1 MVKKMTYTAIGIAL
15 YVALSMV
22 LKIPVIGHIG
32 LDLGYIVLAVYCMKF
47 GAVSGAIV
55 GACGCTLISLIMSGW
70 FPPGWFVGNLVIGLI
85 CGKFYKKENKIYNIV
100 LTMFAVILGILMIK
114 TVIECYMF
122 SIPFMVKIPKN
133 AIAAVMDMF
142 VMWIGLFVSDKI
154 VKES

>member
-55 GACGCTLISLIMSGW
+55 GACGGTLVSLIMSGW
-70 FPPGWFVGNLVIGLI
+70 FPPGWFVCNLVIGLI
-85 CGKFYKKENKIYNIV
+85 CGKFYEKKNKIRNIV
-100 LTMFAVILGILMIK
+100 VTGIAVLIGILVIK

-133 AIAAVMDMF
+133 TIAAVMDMF

-154 VKES
+154 VKEN

>member
-1 MVKKMTYTAIGIAL
+1 MAKKMTYTALGIAL
-15 YVALSMV
+15 YVTLSMA

-32 LDLGYIVLAVYCMKF
+32 LDLGYIVLAVYCIKF

-55 GACGCTLISLIMSGW
+55 GACGCTLVSLIMSGW
-70 FPPGWFVGNLVIGLI
+70 FPPGWFVGNLMIGLF
-85 CGKFYKKENKIYNIV
+85 CGKFYEKENKIYNIV
-100 LTMFAVILGILMIK
+100 LTMFAVLIGILVIK

-154 VKES
+154 VKEN

>member
-55 GACGCTLISLIMSGW
+55 GACGCTLVSLIMSGW

-85 CGKFYKKENKIYNIV
+85 CGKFYEKKNKIRNIV
-100 LTMFAVILGILMIK
+100 VTGIAVLIGILVIK

-133 AIAAVMDMF
+133 TIAAVMDMF

-154 VKES
+154 VKEN

>member
-1 MVKKMTYTAIGIAL
+1 MVKKMTYTAIGVAL
-15 YVALSMV
+15 YVALSMI

-55 GACGCTLISLIMSGW
+55 GACGCTLVSLIMSGW
-70 FPPGWFVGNLVIGLI
+70 FPPGWFVSNLVIGLI
-85 CGKFYKKENKIYNIV
+85 CGKFYEKKNKIRNIV
-100 LTMFAVILGILMIK
+100 VTGIAVLIGILVIK

-142 VMWIGLFVSDKI
+142 MMWIGLFVSDKI
-154 VKES
+154 VKEN